1 MSIPRPADNPRS
13 YVQRLLYDALRNPA
27 PAVPPRGSA
36 FNGTRPLC
44 AVDPGSSVFPP
55 GAISLAMPRDI
66 NTLLRKDALMKV
78 DKRSEKYVHQPS
90 RRRRRPSRRRV
101 SRRGE
106 RSGGGSVH
114 ALRTPARP
122 CCRSRAAAQGEGREG
137 RDGGGIHQT
146 PFVLMNLP
154 DNGARSMNYVPRG
167 FESERNR
174 GSSPL
179 IRRSPLSARRAHSTT
194 RQVSPP
200 FGERRFAV
208 TSLCARGRSRFA
220 REKLSFGESEDSS
233 PSFSFSVHSVGRVMG
248 GGELSEWKRVWDF

>member
-1 MSIPRPADNPRS
+1 MSTNRPD
-13 YVQRLLYDALRNPA
+13 VVV
-27 PAVPPRGSA
+27 VPVVAGSRGAEREVEGGACMPFAHPRGLVA
-36 FNGTRPLC
+36 ARG
-44 AVDPGSSVFPP
+44 
-55 GAISLAMPRDI
+55 
-66 NTLLRKDALMKV
+66 
-78 DKRSEKYVHQPS
+78 
-90 RRRRRPSRRRV
+90 RRRRG
-101 SRRGE
+101 GE
-106 RSGGGSVH
+106 GGG
-114 ALRTPARP
+114 
-122 CCRSRAAAQGEGREG
+122 GEGEG
-137 RDGGGIHQT
+137 DGGGIHQT

-179 IRRSPLSARRAHSTT
+179 IRRSPPSAHRAHSTT

>member
-1 MSIPRPADNPRS
+1 MSTNRPDVVVVVPVVAAANPRDGFRGAERG
-13 YVQRLLYDALRNPA
+13 VEGGACMPFA
-27 PAVPPRGSA
+27 HPRGLVA
-36 FNGTRPLC
+36 ARG
-44 AVDPGSSVFPP
+44 
-55 GAISLAMPRDI
+55 
-66 NTLLRKDALMKV
+66 
-78 DKRSEKYVHQPS
+78 
-90 RRRRRPSRRRV
+90 RRRRGRV
-101 SRRGE
+101 CGT
-106 RSGGGSVH
+106 GGG
-114 ALRTPARP
+114 
-122 CCRSRAAAQGEGREG
+122 EGG
-137 RDGGGIHQT
+137 GDGGGIHQT

-179 IRRSPLSARRAHSTT
+179 IRRSAPSARRAHSTT

-233 PSFSFSVHSVGRVMG
+233 PSFSFSVRSVGRVMG